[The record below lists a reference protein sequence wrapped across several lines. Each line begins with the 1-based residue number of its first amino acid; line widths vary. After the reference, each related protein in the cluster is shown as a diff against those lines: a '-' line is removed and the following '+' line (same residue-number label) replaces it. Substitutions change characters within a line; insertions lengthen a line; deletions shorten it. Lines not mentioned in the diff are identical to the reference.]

1 MSPSD
6 DRCAH
11 HPHVAAVVTCMSC
24 GLRVCR
30 DCVDVESGADS
41 CRPCVAAR
49 PPEEQRPPSQLAP
62 AVEQL
67 PTSPSETSVEQG
79 PKSRSDTGVVLGY
92 IGLIVGGL
100 VPLMPIPFGI
110 ISPLVM
116 LGLGTSAMVMA
127 SRDFADIGEGKLP
140 LTCEKRVRRGQALGL
155 VNVVAG
161 VLCGTCAGLLFWSFT
176 PPVY

>member
-30 DCVDVESGADS
+30 DCIDVESGADS

-49 PPEEQRPPSQLAP
+49 PPEEQRLPSQLEP
-62 AVEQL
+62 AMEQH
-67 PTSPSETSVEQG
+67 PTSRSEPSVEQG
-79 PKSRSDTGVVLGY
+79 PKSRSETGVVLGW
-92 IGLIVGGL
+92 IGLIFGGL

-127 SRDFADIGEGKLP
+127 SRDFADIGQGRLP
-140 LTCEKRVRRGQALGL
+140 LASEKRVRQGQTLGL

-161 VLCGTCAGLLFWSFT
+161 VLCGTCASFLLWSFN
-176 PPVY
+176 PPVH